1 MSAAV
6 RPSSVAPR
14 APRPAGFR
22 RGVRSR
28 LGITSAV
35 VALAALGLAVPGG
48 AAGGATTTVTSTTT
62 PIYTFDDEFTGTAG
76 IRPSS
81 KWSFQT
87 GGDGWGNNEL
97 EQYTNRTVNSHL
109 DGGGH
114 LAIVARKETY
124 TGSD

>member
-14 APRPAGFR
+14 VPRPAGFR
-22 RGVRSR
+22 RGGRSR
-28 LGITSAV
+28 IVITLAI
-35 VALAALGLAVPGG
+35 VALAALGLTVPGG
-48 AAGGATTTVTSTTT
+48 AAGGATTTTASTISPT
-62 PIYTFDDEFTGTAG
+62 YTFDDEFTGAAG
-76 IRPSS
+76 LRPSS

-109 DGGGH
+109 DRGGH
-114 LAIVARKETY
+114 LAIVARKQTY
-124 TGSD
+124 